1 MREDDSDDDGL
12 YQEEMIEYSVTDR
25 EESQMTPTFL
35 PLVIVCMVE
44 SFIEMRKTEDR
55 TRFEKKQS

>member
-44 SFIEMRKTEDR
+44 SFIEMRKTEAR